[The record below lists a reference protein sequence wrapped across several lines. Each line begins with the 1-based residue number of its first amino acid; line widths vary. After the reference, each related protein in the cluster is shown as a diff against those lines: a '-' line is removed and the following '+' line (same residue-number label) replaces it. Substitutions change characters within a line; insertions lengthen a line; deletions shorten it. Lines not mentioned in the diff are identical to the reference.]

1 MNPHGGI
8 GMLKHLIPL
17 AVILAMPGSEAP
29 LQTQPAAPPAVAVT
43 AGAPADP
50 LAAAPR
56 ISAPEARKALDAGKA
71 VLVDVRAA
79 SAFETEHAKGALNV
93 PAFEMYAR
101 YRELPRDKQII
112 TYCT

>member
-1 MNPHGGI
+1 
-8 GMLKHLIPL
+8 MLRLVLPL

-29 LQTQPAAPPAVAVT
+29 LQTQPAAPPAAEPVT
-43 AGAPADP
+43 KKTPPPPADP
-50 LAAAPR
+50 IAAMPR
-56 ISAPEARKALDAGKA
+56 ISVAEAKKALDAGKA

-79 SAFETEHAKGALNV
+79 EAYQAEHAKGAISL

-101 YRELPRDKQII
+101 YGELPKGKQII